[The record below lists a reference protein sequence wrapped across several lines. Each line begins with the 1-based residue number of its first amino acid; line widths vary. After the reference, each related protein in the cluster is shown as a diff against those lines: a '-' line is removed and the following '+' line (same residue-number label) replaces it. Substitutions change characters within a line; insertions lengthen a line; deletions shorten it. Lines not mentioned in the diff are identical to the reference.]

1 MQLHP
6 GKTGMLTLFYP
17 LVMYRYF
24 STLCLL
30 LAFPFTGFSQINT
43 ANIDIVRDSFGVPHI
58 FAKTDAEVAYGLAWA
73 HCEDDFATL
82 QTCFLA
88 SKGLLGQV
96 KGKDGAA
103 VDYVVQAIRARE
115 LAVEKYHTLSPDF
128 QRVLEGYC
136 AGFNQ
141 FAKTHPKEL
150 QHKNLAPI
158 TPIDMSTFGVLQLF
172 VFTGGDAALQS
183 IVAGEV
189 PLAEMPAAHG
199 SNAYA
204 FNSRKTKDGQVYL
217 NINSHQPW
225 EGIVAWYEAHLCSEE
240 GLNIVGGLFPGA
252 PCILHGCN
260 EYLGWAHTVNNPDK
274 SDVYQLEMNPENEL
288 QYRFDNQWLTLE
300 ERSIRLKVKIKGI
313 PVSVRKKAW
322 WSVYGPTFKNKKGMF
337 SIRSSGL
344 FDIRALEEWYRMNKA
359 RNFSEFYQALKME
372 AIPGFN
378 VVYADRYDTIFYL
391 SNGKLP
397 IRTPG
402 YDWRNTLP
410 GNTSRTLWTE
420 FHPLEKL
427 PQTLNPASGYL
438 FNSNHSPFNASAPA
452 DNLDAS
458 RFDPTMGYETYENNR
473 SRRFMELIEPL
484 DKVDYADF
492 KRIKYDQQLPAQ
504 LSYAVN
510 LDSLLLLQSAQYPD
524 IAPLLDA
531 LRNWNRQSDILNTG
545 ATPFLVMLQ
554 YISHKYHLKT
564 IYQRK
569 TLTTAES
576 LDALRHTKRYLL
588 KHFGRLDVP
597 LGAYQKMVRGKKV
610 LPLAG
615 LPDAI
620 AAIYSAPYKKGMV
633 QGFVGDCLIQLVRF
647 TPQGPIIES
656 VNTYGAS
663 NRPESKHYSD
673 QMEMFL
679 EHNTKP
685 MSLDKKTVYNKAER
699 IYHPGF

>member
-1 MQLHP
+1 MNKYHLA
-6 GKTGMLTLFYP
+6 F
-17 LVMYRYF
+17 
-24 STLCLL
+24 CLL
-30 LAFPFTGFSQINT
+30 LAFPSAVFSQINP

-96 KGKDGAA
+96 KGKEGAG

-141 FAKTHPKEL
+141 FAQTHPKEL
-150 QHKNLAPI
+150 LHKKLAPI
-158 TPIDMSTFGVLQLF
+158 TPLDMSTFGVLQLF
-172 VFTGGDAALQS
+172 VFTGGDAALQA
-183 IVAGEV
+183 ILAGEI
-189 PLAEMPAAHG
+189 PLAQLPAAHG

-274 SDVYQLEMNPENEL
+274 LDVYQLEINPQNPL

-300 ERSIRLKVKIKGI
+300 ERSIPLKVKMAGLKIK
-313 PVSVRKKAW
+313 VHKKAW
-322 WSVYGPTFKNKKGMF
+322 WSVYGPTFKNKQGMF
-337 SIRSSGL
+337 AIRSSGM

-359 RNFSEFYQALKME
+359 RSFSEFYNILKME

-378 VVYADRYDTIFYL
+378 LVYADRSDTIFYL
-391 SNGKLP
+391 SNGKIP
-397 IRTPG
+397 VRQPG
-402 YDWRNTLP
+402 YDWLKTLP
-410 GNTSRTLWTE
+410 GNTSRTLWTQ
-420 FHPLEKL
+420 FHPLEEL

-438 FNSNHSPFNASAPA
+438 FNSNHSPFNASATS
-452 DNLDAS
+452 DNLDVA

-473 SRRFMELIEPL
+473 SRRFMELIAPL
-484 DKVDYADF
+484 EKVDYADF
-492 KRIKYDQQLPAQ
+492 KRIKYDQQLPEQ
-504 LSYAVN
+504 ISYAVN
-510 LDSLLLLQSAQYPD
+510 LDSLLLLSPAQYPD
-524 IAPLLDA
+524 IAPLLDN
-531 LRNWNRQSDILNTG
+531 LKKWNRQSDIRNTG
-545 ATPFLVMLQ
+545 ATQFLVLLR
-554 YISHKYHLKT
+554 YVSHKYQLRT
-564 IYQRK
+564 IYQNK
-569 TLTTAES
+569 TLTSAES
-576 LDALRHTKRYLL
+576 LDALRQTQKYLM
-588 KHFGRLDVP
+588 KHFGRLEVP
-597 LGAYQKMVRGKKV
+597 LGDFQKMVRGNKV
-610 LPLAG
+610 RPLAG
-615 LPDAI
+615 FPDAI
-620 AAIYSAPYKKGMV
+620 AAIYSKDYKKGMV

-647 TPQGPIIES
+647 TPQGPVIES
-656 VNTYGAS
+656 VNTFGAS

-673 QMEMFL
+673 QMDMFL
-679 EHNTKP
+679 EHKTKP
-685 MSLDKKTVYNKAER
+685 MSLDKKVVYGKAER
-699 IYHPGF
+699 VYHPE